1 MKTNNNKLL
10 IVGAGR
16 HSKVT
21 IDILEQMGQYEIVGI
36 VDMKEGKVFDYSVIG
51 ADEDLPSFYSKG
63 ITNIFISVGNNK
75 LRKKLFAAAEKIGFN
90 IVAAISPYSHISR
103 YAHVGRGVAIMPGAI
118 INAEANIGDG
128 AIINTNA
135 SVDHDCVIG
144 EFTHI
149 APGTAISGSC
159 NIGSEC
165 LLGTG
170 ARVIDGIS
178 IGSNTIIGAGAAV
191 VCDIPGNTVAV
202 GVPAKKI
209 KEN

>member
-1 MKTNNNKLL
+1 METNKKKLL

-36 VDMKEGKVFDYSVIG
+36 IDMKEGKVFDYSVIG
-51 ADEDLPSFYSKG
+51 ADEDLPSFYSRG

-75 LRKKLFAAAEKIGFN
+75 LRKKLFVEAEKIGFT
-90 IVAAISPYSHISR
+90 IVSAISPHSHISR
-103 YAHVGRGVAIMPGAI
+103 YATIGRGVAIMPGAI

-144 EFTHI
+144 HFTHI
-149 APGTAISGSC
+149 APGVAISGSS
-159 NIGSEC
+159 NIGEGC
-165 LLGTG
+165 LIGTG
-170 ARVIDGIS
+170 ARVIDGMT

-191 VCDIPGNTVAV
+191 VSEIDCDSVAV